1 MKTEELEACA
11 AYTLS
16 DSSETEYEFEN
27 TVHDNVLDLAK
38 TANNTFIFSM
48 FLKCIIIEMYA
59 SKYLRTVSHR
69 IVVIHGFINV

>member
-1 MKTEELEACA
+1 MEELEACV

-38 TANNTFIFSM
+38 TANNTFEN
-48 FLKCIIIEMYA
+48 FLNVFKCIITEMHA